1 MAGASATIAS
11 DALMNPFDGELPV
24 TRATF
29 PNPSHPN
36 YSHQATHAGAWLH
49 IPVTDTLRGFDLARR
64 RSSSILCL
72 LPDDTMHDRPFHS
85 DTVHGVRVNVKGY
98 EPAERV

>member
-29 PNPSHPN
+29 PNPSHSN
-36 YSHQATHAGAWLH
+36 YSHQATHAGA
-49 IPVTDTLRGFDLARR
+49 PVRVPLRIYCDARR
-64 RSSSILCL
+64 V
-72 LPDDTMHDRPFHS
+72 PD
-85 DTVHGVRVNVKGY
+85 
-98 EPAERV
+98 